1 MQKVTG
7 SADVK
12 HIECINPKK
21 DKWKVRWAIERREDG
36 TAEYMEEDFNHKPT
50 IDEVKGIIIG
60 WYNSNIDTEIVSG
73 FVWNG
78 TSVWLS
84 TENQFNYKTAFDA
97 AVMSNGATLPVKFK
111 FGTDDEPVYHEFTT
125 IEELSDFYYKA
136 IAYVQSVLQK
146 GWDVKDL
153 LDFKVYAVDEV

>member
-1 MQKVTG
+1 MQKVIG
-7 SADVK
+7 NSDVK
-12 HIECINPKK
+12 PIECINPKK
-21 DKWKVRWAIERREDG
+21 DKWKVRWAIECREDG
-36 TAEYMEEDFNHKPT
+36 TAEYMEEDFNHKPP
-50 IDEVKGIIIG
+50 IDEIKGIIIG

-78 TSVWLS
+78 TNVWLS
-84 TENQFNYKTAFDA
+84 TENQINYKTAFDA

-111 FGTDDEPVYHEFTT
+111 FGTDDEQVYHEFTT

-153 LDFKVYAVDEV
+153 LDFKLYEI

>member
-1 MQKVTG
+1 MQKVIG
-7 SADVK
+7 NSDVK

-21 DKWKVRWAIERREDG
+21 DKWKVRWAIQVTEDG
-36 TAEYMEEDFNHKPT
+36 VVEYMEEDFNHKPP
-50 IDEVKGIIIG
+50 IDEVKDIIIG
-60 WYNSNIDTEIVSG
+60 WYNSNIEAEIVSG

-78 TSVWLS
+78 NSVWLS

-125 IEELSDFYYKA
+125 IEELSDFYYNA
-136 IAYVQSVLQK
+136 IAYVQSVLQN

-153 LDFKVYAVDEV
+153 LDFKLYEI